1 MTASKI
7 EQQALRMLDDLER
20 RGRPV
25 SRVTIEGRKVAFEF
39 AWSEGVRD
47 EFDEV
52 DMRYGKT

>member
-25 SRVTIEGRKVAFEF
+25 SRVTIEGKKVAFEF
-39 AWSEGVRD
+39 AKPDQGGD
-47 EFDEV
+47 EFDQV
-52 DMRYGKT
+52 DMRYDKA